1 MNISNKSVLI
11 TGAKPWVSAG
21 PFSMR
26 RFDAEQKKYMR
37 ERAVLYNM
45 LMNA

>member
-1 MNISNKSVLI
+1 V
-11 TGAKPWVSAG
+11 VSAG

-26 RFDAEQKKYMR
+26 RFDAEPKKYMR
-37 ERAVLYNM
+37 ERAALYNI

>member
-11 TGAKPWVSAG
+11 TGANRGIGRA
-21 PFSMR
+21 FSMR

-37 ERAVLYNM
+37 ERAALYNI
-45 LMNA
+45 